1 MPEKINDKTI
11 FSLLEVTNSIKKTLE
26 DRYKSAFWIKAE
38 MNKLNHY
45 SQSGHCFPEII
56 EKVNGKI
63 IAQIKATLWRDDY
76 QNINRNFLRILKEP
90 LKNGIKI
97 LFLAKISFDP
107 AFGLS
112 LQIIDIDPQYTLG
125 DLENE
130 KRETIKKLQLEGI
143 YDKNKKLEL
152 SFLPQRI
159 AIISVETSKGF
170 GDFIDVIDKNS
181 WNYKFFY
188 LLFPSILQGDK
199 AVTGIILQLEKIRKV
214 IHHFDAVAIIRGGG
228 GDVGLSCYNN
238 YELAKAITLFPLP
251 VITGIGHVTNETVC
265 EMIAHTNAITPTKLA
280 EFLLQKFHNFSVPIQ
295 KAKEKIADKSRRLLS
310 EENTKLESELKLF
323 RSMTINILNTNGN
336 QIKNASYAIQQQ
348 SQFIV
353 KNNHEKLNVVKAK
366 TRIAT
371 KFNLNQLKVTVIQL
385 QEKLELQPILYLK
398 NSELALENIEKNI
411 QIMDPINVLKRGFS
425 ITYFNGKSIKD
436 VSQLEEGTAI
446 NTMLFKGTIDS
457 TITKIKE

>member
-1 MPEKINDKTI
+1 MPQKINDKTI

-26 DRYKSAFWIKAE
+26 ERYKSAFWIKAE

-63 IAQIKATLWRDDY
+63 IAEIKATLWRDDY

-90 LKNGIKI
+90 LKDGIKI

-199 AVTGIILQLEKIRKV
+199 AVPGIIAQLERIRKV

-238 YELAKAITLFPLP
+238 YELAKAITLFPIP

-323 RSMTINILNTNGN
+323 RSITVSILNNN
-336 QIKNASYAIQQQ
+336 ENRIKNASYAIQQQ

-353 KNNHEKLNVVKAK
+353 KNNYGKLNVLQAK

-371 KFNLNQLKVTVIQL
+371 KFNLNQLKVAVIQL
-385 QEKLELQPILYLK
+385 QEKLELHPILYLK

-425 ITYFNGKSIKD
+425 ITYLNGKAVKD
-436 VSQLEEGTAI
+436 VSQLEEGAAI
-446 NTMLFKGTIDS
+446 NTMLFSGTIDS

>member
-26 DRYKSAFWIKAE
+26 QRYKSAFWIKAE

-90 LKNGIKI
+90 LKDGIKI

-143 YDKNKKLEL
+143 YDQNKKLPL
-152 SFLPQRI
+152 SSLPQRI
-159 AIISVETSKGF
+159 AIISVETSKGLS
-170 GDFIDVIDKNS
+170 DFKDVIDKNS

-199 AVTGIILQLEKIRKV
+199 AVTGIMAQLERIKKV

-238 YELAKAITLFPLP
+238 YELAKAIALFPIP

-280 EFLLQKFHNFSVPIQ
+280 EFLIQKFHNFSVPIQ

-323 RSMTINILNTNGN
+323 RSITVNILNTNEN
-336 QIKNASYAIQQQ
+336 RIKNASYAIQQQ

-353 KNNHEKLNVVKAK
+353 KNNHEKLNVLQAK

-385 QEKLELQPILYLK
+385 QEKLELQPIQYLK
-398 NSELALENIEKNI
+398 NSELALENIEKII

-425 ITYFNGKSIKD
+425 ITYLNGKAVKD
-436 VSQLEEGTAI
+436 VSQLEEGAAI
-446 NTMLFKGTIDS
+446 NTLLFNGTIES